1 MVFLLTK
8 LFDQKLENPSKV
20 IIMKFYGFTNW
31 KEGKILLGSY
41 FVLAAFTI
49 SNELPPPYTFCK

>member
-1 MVFLLTK
+1 
-8 LFDQKLENPSKV
+8 
-20 IIMKFYGFTNW
+20 MKFYGFTNW

-49 SNELPPPYTFCK
+49 SNELPPPYT